1 MQAKLEQN
9 AQRGKIF
16 RNYSTKQR
24 KNKQNI
30 FNENRI
36 NIKNY
41 KKIMHSD
48 LSIKIKQ
55 QTRDLFSTQYI

>member
-9 AQRGKIF
+9 VQREKIF